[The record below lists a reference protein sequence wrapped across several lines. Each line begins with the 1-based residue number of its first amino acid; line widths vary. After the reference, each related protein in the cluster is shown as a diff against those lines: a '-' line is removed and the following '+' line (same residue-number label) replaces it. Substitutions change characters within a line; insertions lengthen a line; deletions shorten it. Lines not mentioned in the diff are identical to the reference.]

1 MLDVHD
7 LTVSYGPIE
16 AVREVSFRVEPGAVV
31 SLVGPNGAGKTTTLN
46 AVSGVIPARRGRILF
61 QGRDITRMSPHQ
73 RVSEGIVQIPEGR
86 LVLAGMTVR
95 ENLEM
100 GAYRRPRQEIAA
112 SIDRMEARFPILRER
127 SSALAGTLSGGEQQ
141 MLAIARGL
149 MAKPKLLLL
158 DEPSLGLAPLI
169 VQLIFEII
177 RELQAGGQTILLV
190 EQNARQA
197 LAVSSHAYVMENG
210 KVVLEGPAAQPDDRS
225 GRDQLLPRP
234 SHFQLG
240 LMRFARD
247 RRWHV
252 FEPFSLIRR
261 LLLVIINSL
270 VGFPKPPAADD
281 NRLKQGLDESG
292 GIHGHSHVLGRQIRR
307 KAAPRFRGHPADQ
320 AGPEGLHRLL
330 LRRAPA
336 PRA

>member
-1 MLDVHD
+1 MLEVHD

-16 AVREVSFRVEPGAVV
+16 AVREVSFRVEAGAVV

-46 AVSGVIPARRGRILF
+46 AVSGVISARGRILF
-61 QGRDITRMSPHQ
+61 QGRDITRMPPHQ
-73 RVSEGIVQIPEGR
+73 RVSEGIAQIPEGR

-112 SIDRMEARFPILRER
+112 SIDRMETRFPILRER
-127 SSALAGTLSGGEQQ
+127 SGALAGTLSGGEQQ

-158 DEPSLGLAPLI
+158 DEPSLGLAPLM

-177 RELQAGGQTILLV
+177 RDLQAGGQTILLV

-210 KVVLEGPAAQPDDRS
+210 KVVLEGPAAKLTSDPAVIS
-225 GRDQLLPRP
+225 
-234 SHFQLG
+234 SYLG
-240 LMRFARD
+240 QAI
-247 RRWHV
+247 
-252 FEPFSLIRR
+252 S
-261 LLLVIINSL
+261 S
-270 VGFPKPPAADD
+270 PA
-281 NRLKQGLDESG
+281 
-292 GIHGHSHVLGRQIRR
+292 
-307 KAAPRFRGHPADQ
+307 
-320 AGPEGLHRLL
+320 
-330 LRRAPA
+330 
-336 PRA
+336 